1 MIFKFHTAFAL
12 GLIAMVAGTYLITKM
27 SSENMCCKKFA
38 KLVGWFVV
46 VTAFLGLICSTYH
59 WVSYC
64 KDGGCG
70 RGGYGRGMMMRGRG
84 MMKGSPLMEKL
95 EQQESGPSE

>member
-12 GLIAMVAGTYLITKM
+12 GLIAMVAGTYLVSKM

-70 RGGYGRGMMMRGRG
+70 RGGYGRGRMMRGRG
-84 MMKGSPLMEKL
+84 MMKDLPLMEKMKK
-95 EQQESGPSE
+95 QESGPSE